1 MDEKIIEL
9 GSDSFESCLAFDI
22 SNEQPVIFS
31 KAGKSFAEF
40 LLKPLSQGQL
50 IEIQEGQNLN
60 LLKGLSLSI
69 QKFRMKQPDESWLE
83 GGKMSLEE
91 IKGLIPKIVTELT
104 GILLKM
110 TYLLPAEVKNSETL
124 SSGSG

>member
-9 GSDSFESCLAFDI
+9 GSDGFESCLAFDI
-22 SNEQPVIFS
+22 SNEQTVIFK

-69 QKFRMKQPDESWLE
+69 QKFRMKQPDDNWLE

-104 GILLKM
+104 GILLRM

>member
-22 SNEQPVIFS
+22 ANEQTVIFN

-69 QKFRMKQPDESWLE
+69 QKFRMKQPDDSWLE
-83 GGKMSLEE
+83 GEKMTLDEL
-91 IKGLIPKIVTELT
+91 KGLIPKIVTELT
-104 GILLKM
+104 GILLRM
-110 TYLLPAEVKNSETL
+110 TYLLPSEVKNSETL